1 MNTYNPF
8 ILALFFL
15 MSLPIFLSCSGT
27 QKTDQP
33 LDDENPRIR
42 PFIKNPSFWQYKNQ
56 PVLLL
61 GGSSDDNLFQHT
73 SPDLDEELDRL
84 VQHGGNYL
92 RCTMS
97 SRDSGNVFAFAYDSE
112 SGMYELNKWNDEYW
126 RRFEYFLQET
136 QNKGIIVQI
145 EIWATYDFYA
155 RSSHF
160 IDGQTAWERN
170 PFNPKNN
177 SNYTSYSSG
186 LLEDF
191 SSNGF
196 ELINSFFNTVLP
208 LSEPFDFDIK
218 YTVLEYQ
225 QKFVDKLLSISLKYD
240 NVLYVI
246 DNETN
251 ADPKWSIYWSQYIRH
266 RAAQAK
272 VKIEVSEMW
281 DTFDPTGGAVQ
292 GAIVQDPSNHFF
304 TLRSS
309 IANTLYDPENFSFID
324 ISNHNAQVGEIHYK
338 TGLYVWNEV
347 QNSGQ
352 IRPITNTKIYGN
364 PGGWA
369 GTSTD
374 GIERFWRNIFAGA
387 SSVRFHRPSV
397 GIGNNDLAMSHI
409 KSMRMLTDS
418 IDLFSCQPKNEL
430 LTSRELNEA
439 YCLANEKN
447 EILVFFPNGGEV
459 DLNPVSGNYETRWLD
474 VTKSHWLEP
483 GKLSLPGKLT
493 TPSDGF
499 WAVKVEK
506 ID

>member
-1 MNTYNPF
+1 MSNNNQAF
-8 ILALFFL
+8 KLLLLFFSVTL
-15 MSLPIFLSCSGT
+15 LLSCSGSKKVD
-27 QKTDQP
+27 QLTD
-33 LDDENPRIR
+33 DNNPRIR
-42 PFIKNPSFWQYKNQ
+42 PYVKNPGFWQYKNQ
-56 PVLLL
+56 PILLL
-61 GGSSDDNLFQHT
+61 GGSSDDNLFQHA

-112 SGMYELNKWNDEYW
+112 SGVYDLNKWNDEYW

-136 QNKGIIVQI
+136 QKRAIIVQI

-177 SNYTSYSSG
+177 SNYTPYTSG
-186 LLEDF
+186 LQEDF
-191 SSNGF
+191 KSNGF

-208 LSEPFDFDIK
+208 LTEPFDFDLK

-225 QKFVDKLLSISLKYD
+225 QRFVDNLLSISLKYD

-266 RAAQAK
+266 KAAQAK
-272 VKIEVSEMW
+272 VQIEVSEMW
-281 DTFDPTGGAVQ
+281 DTYDPTGGAVQ

-309 IANTLYDPENFSFID
+309 IANTLYDPQNFSFID
-324 ISNHNAQVGEIHYK
+324 ISNHNAQIGEIHYK

-369 GTSTD
+369 GTATD
-374 GIERFWRNIFAGA
+374 AQERFWRNIFSGA
-387 SSVRFHRPSV
+387 SSVRFHRPNV
-397 GIGNNDLAMSHI
+397 GIGNSDLAMSHI
-409 KSMRMLTDS
+409 KSMRMLSDS
-418 IDLFSCQPKNEL
+418 LDFFNSSPANEL
-430 LTSRELNEA
+430 LSERDDNEA
-439 YCLANEKN
+439 YCLKTSGGAYA
-447 EILVFFPNGGEV
+447 VFFTDGGAIGLESKAGTYKV
-459 DLNPVSGNYETRWLD
+459 TWLNILTSSWQQPESI
-474 VTKSHWLEP
+474 
-483 GKLSLPGKLT
+483 SLPGNLSA
-493 TPSDGF
+493 PDSGF
-499 WAVKVEK
+499 WVAKVVKEN
-506 ID
+506 